1 MAKVIVW
8 NLMTL
13 EGFFE
18 GGEKW
23 DLDFHGDAWG
33 DELSDLSSEFGRKA
47 GLLVFG
53 RVTYEGMKAYWTST
67 QEEGETKTFM
77 NALPKLVASRSHTG
91 SDWNNTTVTGDIVG
105 EIRRR
110 KARPGKDIYV
120 FGSAE
125 LTESLLAAGLGLQRL
140 RDDELR
146 RCGPG
151 EGDGS
156 RGHGEAEGKARS
168 AQGCSPMPSR
178 LTGGLPPKPAMLAV
192 VSGSSLLRQR
202 PSLPS
207 TKPRMISAKE
217 SPVGKTAP
225 SRASSCETGPL
236 PAGTSTTSVSAAVTK
251 ALEVRRLPSITRENS
266 R

>member
-120 FGSAE
+120 FGSAVE
-125 LTESLLAAGLGLQRL
+125 QMLGRL
-140 RDDELR
+140 RLHEHLLIAVAFGLALVVFIALAVR
-146 RCGPG
+146 R
-151 EGDGS
+151 
-156 RGHGEAEGKARS
+156 
-168 AQGCSPMPSR
+168 R
-178 LTGGLPPKPAMLAV
+178 LKPA
-192 VSGSSLLRQR
+192 
-202 PSLPS
+202 
-207 TKPRMISAKE
+207 
-217 SPVGKTAP
+217 
-225 SRASSCETGPL
+225 
-236 PAGTSTTSVSAAVTK
+236 
-251 ALEVRRLPSITRENS
+251 
-266 R
+266 

>member
-8 NLMTL
+8 NLITL

-125 LTESLLAAGLGLQRL
+125 LTESLLAAGLV
-140 RDDELR
+140 DEIMIAVAPVTI
-146 RCGPG
+146 G
-151 EGDGS
+151 
-156 RGHGEAEGKARS
+156 RGTPLFKPNAEKRKYALIMARPLTNGTVILHYGVKA
-168 AQGCSPMPSR
+168 
-178 LTGGLPPKPAMLAV
+178 
-192 VSGSSLLRQR
+192 
-202 PSLPS
+202 
-207 TKPRMISAKE
+207 
-217 SPVGKTAP
+217 
-225 SRASSCETGPL
+225 
-236 PAGTSTTSVSAAVTK
+236 AA
-251 ALEVRRLPSITRENS
+251 
-266 R
+266 